1 MQDFEQR
8 LRYCPDWGR
17 IEPLSDAAIALD
29 ENQHSRARIGWSLL
43 PSLALGSILR
53 QENAM
58 IKLVIG
64 AALLVAITAPVLAQ
78 SSSTTTHDHAIHDQ
92 RADDGH
98 KRDLLRGPGSDDAA
112 VHGHDREAVLDHD
125 SGDGQHGLY
134 HPDRGRRGHKN
145 NQGLH

>member
-64 AALLVAITAPVLAQ
+64 AALLVAFTAPVLAQ
-78 SSSTTTHDHAIHDQ
+78 SSSTTTTTTPQ
-92 RADDGH
+92 STP
-98 KRDLLRGPGSDDAA
+98 RGQAPHTSETCYVGRERMTRRCTVRTGKPFSTTTVVTGST
-112 VHGHDREAVLDHD
+112 VYTSR
-125 SGDGQHGLY
+125 
-134 HPDRGRRGHKN
+134 
-145 NQGLH
+145 